1 MKNAL
6 KFILA
11 LTVMLLVMLAV
22 RAWAFTIYHVTTSDF
37 HPEVRKGDRMIVN
50 RLGCTYDK
58 GEYIVFGN
66 EDAFIGKVKAV
77 PGDTVNI
84 TGKDYLL
91 PTRCPLCG
99 SKEHRYYMVSV
110 GKQQTLI
117 HQADIIGAAY
127 RVWPVR

>member
-22 RAWAFTIYHVTTSDF
+22 RAWAFTIYQVTTSDL
-37 HPEVRKGDRMIVN
+37 HPAVRKGDRMIVN

-58 GEYIVFGN
+58 GEYVVFGAQ
-66 EDAFIGKVKAV
+66 DAFIGKVLAV

-84 TGKDYLL
+84 KGKEYLL

-99 SKEHRYYMVSV
+99 SNHHRYYMISV
-110 GKQQTLI
+110 GKQETLI
-117 HQADIIGAAY
+117 HQADIIGTAY
-127 RVWPVR
+127 RLWPVH

>member
-22 RAWAFTIYHVTTSDF
+22 RAWAFTIYQVTTSDL

-58 GEYIVFGN
+58 GKYIVFGKK
-66 EDAFIGKVKAV
+66 EAFIGKVLAV
-77 PGDTVNI
+77 PGDTVSI
-84 TGKDYLL
+84 SGKDYLL
-91 PTRCPLCG
+91 PTRCPLCN
-99 SKEHRYYMVSV
+99 SNHHRYYMVSV
-110 GKQQTLI
+110 GKQETLI
-117 HQADIIGAAY
+117 QQTAIIGPAD
-127 RVWPVR
+127 RLWPIR

>member
-91 PTRCPLCG
+91 PTR
-99 SKEHRYYMVSV
+99 YMVSV

>member
-77 PGDTVNI
+77 PGDTVSI

-110 GKQQTLI
+110 GKLQTLI

>member
-22 RAWAFTIYHVTTSDF
+22 RAWAFTIYQVTTSDL

-58 GEYIVFGN
+58 GKYVVFGKK
-66 EDAFIGKVKAV
+66 EAFIGKVLAV
-77 PGDTVNI
+77 PGDTVSI
-84 TGKDYLL
+84 SGKDYLL
-91 PTRCPLCG
+91 PTRCPLCN
-99 SKEHRYYMVSV
+99 SNHHRYYMVSV
-110 GKQQTLI
+110 GKQEMLI
-117 HQADIIGAAY
+117 HQADIIGTAH
-127 RVWPVR
+127 RLWPIQ

>member
-1 MKNAL
+1 
-6 KFILA
+6 
-11 LTVMLLVMLAV
+11 MLLVMLAV

-117 HQADIIGAAY
+117 HQADIIGTAY